1 MEQTVLRKL
10 KTRLLP
16 YLFLLYVIAYL
27 DRVNVG
33 FAALQ
38 MNQDLGFNDEVFGLG
53 SGIFFVGYMLF
64 QVPSNLVLQRW
75 GARRLIA
82 TLMVVWGCCSMAMV
96 LVKTVPHFYVLRF
109 LLGLAE
115 AGFFPGVVLY
125 LTFWFP
131 ERQRAQAVSLFMTAT
146 AISGV
151 LGGPLSGALLNMD
164 GHQGVQGWQWLFLIE
179 AFPAILLGVVTWFYL
194 PDRPTSA
201 RWLTPAESGWLVE
214 ELANERAGRPPR
226 GSLRE
231 AFTPAVWHLC
241 FLYFSLVCSMYSV
254 TLWMPQ
260 IIKGFQGFS
269 DFAVGCLSAIPYGC
283 AAYGMVA
290 VGQHSDRTGE
300 RRWHVA
306 VSAWVGAVGL
316 VLAAV
321 FAHQPW
327 LGLMALALAA
337 LGIWGTVGPF
347 WALPTTMLEGTAAA
361 AGIALINSLG
371 NLGGFVGPY
380 AVGVIKVKTGHFAA
394 GLYGLAGL
402 LALGGVLALVRMGR
416 K

>member
-1 MEQTVLRKL
+1 
-10 KTRLLP
+10 LP
-16 YLFLLYVIAYL
+16 YLFLLYVVAYL

-33 FAALQ
+33 FASLQ
-38 MNQDLGFNDEVFGLG
+38 MNEDLGFNDAVFGFG

-96 LVKTVPHFYVLRF
+96 MVRTVPHFYVLRF

-125 LTFWFP
+125 LTYWFP
-131 ERQRAQAVSLFMTAT
+131 ARQRAQAVSLFMTAT

-151 LGGPLSGALLNMD
+151 IGGPLSGALLDLD
-164 GHQGVQGWQWLFLIE
+164 GRHGVSGWQWLFLIE
-179 AFPAILLGVVTWFYL
+179 ATPAILLGVVTWFFL
-194 PDRPTSA
+194 PDRPTEA
-201 RWLTPAESGWLVE
+201 KWLTREETAWLTE
-214 ELANERAGRPPR
+214 ELATERLAR
-226 GSLRE
+226 GE
-231 AFTPAVWHLC
+231 ARQVGLAAAFSPAVWHLS

-269 DFAVGCLSAIPYGC
+269 DFAVGCLSAIPYMC
-283 AAYGMVA
+283 AAYGMVV

-327 LGLMALALAA
+327 LGLLALALAA

-361 AGIALINSLG
+361 AGIALINSIG

-380 AVGVIKVKTGHFAA
+380 AVGVLKVKTGHFAA
-394 GLYGLAGL
+394 GLYGLAAL
-402 LALGGVLALVRMGR
+402 LVLGGVLALARR
-416 K
+416 R